1 MLFFRESPKKAR
13 GFPAKNELS
22 GSPVDHFS
30 VMEATAVHSASS
42 CKFGH
47 VETIGDLEI
56 GKDMARN
63 QNPVALM
70 NIEIGGKWTFIPPK
84 YGIIGF
90 DPSPYGKMFW
100 KIKVT
105 YCGF

>member
-1 MLFFRESPKKAR
+1 
-13 GFPAKNELS
+13 
-22 GSPVDHFS
+22 
-30 VMEATAVHSASS
+30 
-42 CKFGH
+42 
-47 VETIGDLEI
+47 
-56 GKDMARN
+56 MARN